1 MGRRPWVNPDYGPE
15 KATSQRLDPDV
26 QKMYEDLGHA
36 KRRAKRAAKAKEL
49 LRARSKWPVLE
60 HKI

>member
-1 MGRRPWVNPDYGPE
+1 MGRRPWVNPDYAPE
-15 KATSQRLDPDV
+15 KAISQRLDPDV

-49 LRARSKWPVLE
+49 LRAHSKWPVLE
-60 HKI
+60 HKL

>member
-1 MGRRPWVNPDYGPE
+1 
-15 KATSQRLDPDV
+15 
-26 QKMYEDLGHA
+26 MYEDLGHA